1 MNGDKVEKMNKDD
14 RKALPK
20 IAEEFVT
27 PENESEN
34 AEEPNPSFRTDAP
47 LAADMDANIER
58 LSQELQSSVSGRAI
72 TLKMSNSSKTKFQ

>member
-27 PENESEN
+27 RENETEN
-34 AEEPNPSFRTDAP
+34 DEEPNPSFRTDAP
-47 LAADMDANIER
+47 LAADIDANIER
-58 LSQELQSSVSGRAI
+58 LSQELESNVSGRAKI
-72 TLKMSNSSKTKFQ
+72 LDMSYSTKTKF

>member
-27 PENESEN
+27 PENETEN
-34 AEEPNPSFRTDAP
+34 DEEPNPSFRTDAP
-47 LAADMDANIER
+47 LAADIDANIVR
-58 LSQELQSSVSGRAI
+58 LSQELESNVSGRANI
-72 TLKMSNSSKTKFQ
+72 LDMSNSTKTKF